1 MIGNPS
7 NSEDS
12 SDGDR
17 DFSNLSGAGVG
28 AGDLSGA
35 GVGDLSGA
43 GAGDLSGVGAGDLSG
58 AGVGDLSGAGDLS
71 DAGDPGAEDWREYSK
86 ISLFLIFSYI
96 IYILLVC

>member
-28 AGDLSGA
+28 AGDLSGV

-43 GAGDLSGVGAGDLSG
+43 GA
-58 AGVGDLSGAGDLS
+58 
-71 DAGDPGAEDWREYSK
+71 
-86 ISLFLIFSYI
+86 
-96 IYILLVC
+96 